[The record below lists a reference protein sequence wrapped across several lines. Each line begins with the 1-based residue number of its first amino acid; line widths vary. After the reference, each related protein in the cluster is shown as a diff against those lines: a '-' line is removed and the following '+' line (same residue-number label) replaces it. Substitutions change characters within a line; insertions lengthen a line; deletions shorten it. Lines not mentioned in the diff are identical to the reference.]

1 MGEGGK
7 MTNVEARND
16 FDEET
21 FWEGAEASLVV
32 REDAAP
38 MLYDLEE
45 RTAKFGE
52 AVIDFAKKIPLGPL
66 TNRLVDQLVGCGTSV
81 GANYCEA
88 DDAVSKKEFLLRIG
102 TCRKEARET
111 KYFLRMIVR
120 AIPELKPQARVVWR
134 EAKELHLISSKIRRN
149 GK

>member
-1 MGEGGK
+1 MTKHEAPSIRYDDDAFWGVAGE
-7 MTNVEARND
+7 T
-16 FDEET
+16 
-21 FWEGAEASLVV
+21 SVV
-32 REDAAP
+32 REENAAAP
-38 MLYDLEE
+38 VFDLEE

-52 AVIDFAKKIPLGPL
+52 AVIDFAKLIPESPL
-66 TNRLVDQLVGCGTSV
+66 TYWLISQLV

-88 DDAVSKKEFLLRIG
+88 DDSVSKKEFLLKIG

-120 AIPELKPQARVVWR
+120 AIPELKPQASVVWR
-134 EAKELHLISSKIRRN
+134 EAKELHLIFSKIRRN

>member
-52 AVIDFAKKIPLGPL
+52 AVIDFAKKNPDDGPIPHR
-66 TNRLVDQLVGCGTSV
+66 T
-81 GANYCEA
+81 
-88 DDAVSKKEFLLRIG
+88 VSRCFITL
-102 TCRKEARET
+102 
-111 KYFLRMIVR
+111 Y
-120 AIPELKPQARVVWR
+120 
-134 EAKELHLISSKIRRN
+134 IR
-149 GK
+149 